1 MFAFSFITMC
11 TYAKKLNFLYSIMC
25 QLSCNKNKISFL
37 LPYFKILFELFDY
50 FGVVEFDF
58 QCVAHQEK

>member
-1 MFAFSFITMC
+1 
-11 TYAKKLNFLYSIMC
+11 MC
-25 QLSCNKNKISFL
+25 QLSCNKNKFSSL